1 MPPAKPHTPRATSQT
16 PPARHEAAAPTPPET
31 VDPVWLLKALALSIA
46 AALLCVYAAACLLF
60 YQGEWQL
67 VLHPSHT
74 IDRTPTN
81 AGLPFEEIR
90 FGDFDTG
97 QPHLTAWWVPAQN
110 PSATMPQF
118 QTRFAAYTILL
129 LHSGSGSLS
138 DTLPTLALLQRTG
151 LNIFA
156 IDYRGF
162 GASDPSLHPDDARMM
177 QDAQAALD
185 YLVTTRHMPARD
197 IIPMGSGLGAS
208 SLPLQLAHDHPGL
221 PAVILDHPDP
231 NPAATAVAARPSSLI
246 PVRLLFGNR
255 FAIAAPLTSLKTPKL
270 LIAGG
275 PSTGSTEDPA
285 QLAHVQTLFHHAAS
299 PQLRYHPPTRQLGS
313 GTGGRPPALPR
324 SIPAS
329 ALTC

>member
-1 MPPAKPHTPRATSQT
+1 MPPAKPHTPRGNTR
-16 PPARHEAAAPTPPET
+16 PGKPAAPAPLEI
-31 VDPVWLLKALALSIA
+31 VDPIWLLKALSLSIA

-74 IDRTPTN
+74 VDRTPAS

-138 DTLPTLALLQRTG
+138 DTVPTLALLHRTG

-162 GASDPSLHPDDARMM
+162 GVSDASVHPDDTHMA

-185 YLVTTRHMPARD
+185 YLVSTRHIAARF
-197 IIPMGSGLGAS
+197 IVPYGAGLGAS
-208 SLPLQLAHDHPGL
+208 LAVQLAHDHPEL

-231 NPAATAVAARPSSLI
+231 DPAATAVAARPSSLI

-255 FAIAAPLTSLKTPKL
+255 FAIAAPLTSLATPKL
-270 LIAGG
+270 LITGG
-275 PSTGSTEDPA
+275 PSQNSTEDSA
-285 QLAHVQTLFHHAAS
+285 IQTLFHHAAS
-299 PQLRYHPPTRQLGS
+299 PSFAITLQPTNPDPTLQDALQRFLDQYLP
-313 GTGGRPPALPR
+313 TG
-324 SIPAS
+324 
-329 ALTC
+329 